1 MMLLNSLGKGGS
13 STLALCDLDT
23 IIDMF
28 CTQKSYSNESIISI
42 ISGNTEFLLKAPKC
56 FLYGQVL
63 I

>member
-1 MMLLNSLGKGGS
+1 MVLSSLGKWGS
-13 STLALCDLDT
+13 STPALCDLDT

-28 CTQKSYSNESIISI
+28 CTQKSYWNENIIIS
-42 ISGNTEFLLKAPKC
+42 NTQFLLKTQKC

>member
-13 STLALCDLDT
+13 STLAICDLDT

-28 CTQKSYSNESIISI
+28 CTQKSYSNESI